1 MIVKLHGHLGDNVS
15 ALVDGQLSPADEER
29 AWAHVHGCPGCRALV
44 AREGWVKQQMLGLSG
59 RADMPSR
66 LVDQLAHLP
75 AADSWAQVHA
85 LEASSRR
92 RRTTVVMAGAGSVGA
107 AALALVALTGAP
119 AGNGRPPIDRAPASV
134 NPAATPSASPGR
146 VGSGVARVAYEAA
159 FGPAGLP
166 AGRTATPAAAP
177 AGAAR

>member
-85 LEASSRR
+85 LEASARR

-107 AALALVALTGAP
+107 AALALVALAGTP
-119 AGNGRPPIDRAPASV
+119 AGNGRPPVDRTPASV
-134 NPAATPSASPGR
+134 NPSTTPSVSPSR
-146 VGSGVARVAYEAA
+146 VSSGVVRSAYEAA
-159 FGPAGLP
+159 FRPVGLP
-166 AGRTATPAAAP
+166 GTPAAAP